1 MGLFWTTKSDGAFRC
16 VRLTNRYAIK
26 TPYVFKVRYLFQ
38 LWQRKQKPMSFLW
51 WYREWWSLFYE
62 GCKNNE
68 QEALR
73 WKQIGAQEVNGVSLC
88 PVLRSQRWGLLV
100 VMPKA
105 GPLGRAV
112 SLEEDMTA
120 IGLIGKSQ
128 DTGRESTYGVLAGK
142 VVIVDYGWWI
152 RLRSVVPSGRTL

>member
-1 MGLFWTTKSDGAFRC
+1 
-16 VRLTNRYAIK
+16 
-26 TPYVFKVRYLFQ
+26 
-38 LWQRKQKPMSFLW
+38 MSFLW
-51 WYREWWSLFYE
+51 WYREWGSLFYE
-62 GCKNNE
+62 GCKHNQ

-73 WKQIGAQEVNGVSLC
+73 WKQIGTQEVNGLSLC

-128 DTGRESTYGVLAGK
+128 DTGKESTYGVLAGK